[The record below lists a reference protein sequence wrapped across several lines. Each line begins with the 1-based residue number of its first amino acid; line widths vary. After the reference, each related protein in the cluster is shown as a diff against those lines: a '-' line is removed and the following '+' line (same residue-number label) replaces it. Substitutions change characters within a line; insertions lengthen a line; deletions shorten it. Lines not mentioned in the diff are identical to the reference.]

1 MDCMPWCFLAMILAM
16 SFIIT
21 MFTAS
26 TDSVFNNFKDTLN
39 CDQIDILKSVTS
51 ERSMLF
57 YHGLILGVVLAF
69 IIITY
74 LKNNINNTVTVCLSI
89 VIILFVTYSYY
100 ILSPKKKWM
109 LNYLE
114 TKDQI
119 NAWLEIY
126 KVMKKRTYWGY
137 LVGIVVYI
145 IVSIIYLN
153 NN

>member
-1 MDCMPWCFLAMILAM
+1 MD
-16 SFIIT
+16 
-21 MFTAS
+21 
-26 TDSVFNNFKDTLN
+26 V
-39 CDQIDILKSVTS
+39 
-51 ERSMLF
+51 E
-57 YHGLILGVVLAF
+57 
-69 IIITY
+69 
-74 LKNNINNTVTVCLSI
+74 KNNINNTVTICLSI

-145 IVSIIYLN
+145 IVSMIYLN